1 MYWTLPDPLAAAR
14 CALHLLRPGGM
25 LAVFDGIPA
34 MVFYAYF
41 RRRVSRMVSL
51 LELAATEIMT
61 LLITRP
67 RA

>member
-1 MYWTLPDPLAAAR
+1 VILAQGVSQAIITTIFGLIVA
-14 CALHLLRPGGM
+14 
-25 LAVFDGIPA
+25 IPC

-41 RRRVSRMVSL
+41 RRRVSRMVAL
-51 LELAATEIMT
+51 LEIAATEIMT